1 MFDDDDDDVS
11 KEVTLETKAI
21 YEKRV
26 CMWPLLCSDSVWQ
39 YWNWK
44 MHIK

>member
-11 KEVTLETKAI
+11 KEVTLETKAS

-26 CMWPLLCSDSVWQ
+26 CM
-39 YWNWK
+39 
-44 MHIK
+44 